1 MSSILLGPL
10 VNSKNENT
18 LNSIYNSNISNKI
31 NMVEKQQASQNYNQP
46 EFLRQFDD
54 LKFDNIGDPVGI
66 NDSYNTIKG
75 LNNSLQRNIDFQ
87 RGYSSFQDSDMHYD
101 VVTKDKFTHNNMVP
115 QTSRRDLSSNITSNR
130 SQRKLET
137 FTGIDSNY
145 VSKKEKVPLFEPSP
159 NLTWVNGMPVIA
171 DKLVTRYLPS
181 NKNNYGNLPFQNNV
195 KVKPGID
202 FENQEGNYAVYRVN
216 PRNIDLLRS
225 DINQKISYKNKPLE
239 TIKKGENRA
248 PDPNLSKFK
257 LPDFRET
264 TFDQLIPSRADIE
277 KPKQT
282 GVYTNVTSQR
292 NETDI
297 YYQGHAVNT
306 NIGNGP
312 NNAKTKFEPA
322 KRETYKND
330 LSHAVF
336 AVNQKP
342 VMINTNSY
350 INYENQ
356 RATTSTEYKGQVSNP
371 LVGGG
376 SMYTIDYTD
385 VPLTTTRELMLN
397 GNTNIGIV
405 GSQQQSNY
413 IFSNDMVLPITNRQN
428 TSHNMVINTRG
439 EEKSVPVYNKDLAK
453 ITLRPSTSHN
463 MVTNTR
469 GEEKSVPVYNEDLA
483 KMTIRSSTSH
493 NMVTNTRGEEK
504 SVPVY
509 NEDLAKMT
517 IRSSTSH
524 NIVTNTRGEARS
536 VPIYNEDLAKMTIRS
551 STSHNIVTNTRGE
564 AKSVPVYNE
573 NLAKTTLRPSTSH
586 NIVIN
591 TRGEEKSVPIYNKD
605 LAKMTLRPSTSHNI
619 VINTRG
625 EEKSVPIYN
634 KDLAK
639 MTLRPST
646 SHNIVI
652 NTRGEEKSVPIY
664 NKDLAKM
671 TLRPATS
678 HNIVI
683 NTRGEEKSVP
693 IYNKDLAKMTLRSST
708 SHNMAINVAPKENS
722 GYVELT
728 DIAKNT
734 IKQDT
739 LFMTPEINI
748 KSLVTDIYTSLQDH
762 AKPTIK
768 QSTLISNR
776 PTGNPSQLTSNYIID
791 KQYNA
796 KSTLRQTTEH
806 NQYVGHVN
814 PKTVETG
821 YVINKE
827 NKARPTIKET
837 TLSST
842 PMGRLNNLN
851 MGNYVKDNED
861 IARTTLKQTTMLHDY
876 TGGLHGGVD
885 GQISHDAINNME
897 IDERREQLTYNRN
910 PNGKGDV
917 YGPYIDKDNVRMN
930 DRRELYSYVSHP
942 CKPLDMSVMPTISKD
957 TIQNIYSISKPVI
970 ETSSYYINPYFI
982 NTLNN
987 NPLVNDIYHQK
998 NV

>member
-493 NMVTNTRGEEK
+493 N
-504 SVPVY
+504 
-509 NEDLAKMT
+509 
-517 IRSSTSH
+517 
-524 NIVTNTRGEARS
+524 IVTNTRGEARS

-573 NLAKTTLRPSTSH
+573 NLAKT
-586 NIVIN
+586 
-591 TRGEEKSVPIYNKD
+591 
-605 LAKMTLRPSTSHNI
+605 
-619 VINTRG
+619 
-625 EEKSVPIYN
+625 
-634 KDLAK
+634 
-639 MTLRPST
+639 TLRPST